1 MLRKLFSMNRAESED
16 NAPYLIVGLGNPG
29 REYQQNRHN
38 VGFMVIDRL
47 AQRLGAGFSRL
58 EQKALITKTDHQG
71 RRLILAK
78 PQTYMNLSG
87 KAVGALLRYYKVPLE
102 NLMVAYDDVDI
113 PFGTLRLR
121 YAGGAG
127 GQKGMKSIIQQLGTQ
142 DFPRLRVGIDRP
154 PGRMAAADYVLQD
167 FSKDE
172 VEMLPQITDEAAD
185 AILLF
190 VREGLDAA
198 MNQFNGPV
206 IE

>member
-167 FSKDE
+167 FSRDE

>member
-58 EQKALITKTDHQG
+58 EQKTLITKTDHQG